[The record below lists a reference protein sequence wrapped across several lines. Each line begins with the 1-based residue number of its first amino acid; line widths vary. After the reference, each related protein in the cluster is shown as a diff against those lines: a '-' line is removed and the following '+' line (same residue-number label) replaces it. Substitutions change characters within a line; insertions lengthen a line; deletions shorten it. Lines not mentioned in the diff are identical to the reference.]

1 MNLYVYAGK
10 DTYRL
15 ESSLNS
21 LLEKNRIDRDHTITF
36 DASDRRNFRM
46 DRVLMECDTL
56 SLFDEG
62 KKAVIVKNPFFL
74 NSDTSE
80 ATKVNKTDS
89 PTVKKRKEKEKAEK
103 ETRLSMLESYLK
115 QPSPS
120 TILIFA
126 CFGFNADTRKAD
138 YKLLESYHCEKVVC
152 DSMDEE
158 AYRPYALK
166 QLKQAG
172 FTLSND
178 GFEELLCR
186 TGTDTLLLHNAI
198 EKFDLYGKKELDLN
212 DVKHLVSLNPEIN
225 IFDLTSGFMKKDL
238 GLAIE
243 TMNEMISAGYDYMAL
258 ISLLSKRIRVIYNMR
273 KLYES
278 GMDNEQIAF
287 RMKQKKGYV
296 WYVLKD
302 SKDYTS
308 ASLLRLLNELA
319 DMDQKIKQGSVQP
332 SLSFEQFLIRN
343 GKR

>member
-15 ESSLNS
+15 QSSLNS
-21 LLEKNRIDRDHTITF
+21 LLEKNRIDRDHTVTF
-36 DASDRRNFRM
+36 DAADRRSFRM
-46 DRVLMECDTL
+46 DRVLMECDTF
-56 SLFDEG
+56 SLFDDG

-74 NSDTSE
+74 SSESSE
-80 ATKVNKTDS
+80 AGKVNKADS
-89 PTVKKRKEKEKAEK
+89 PAVKKRKEKEKAERDS
-103 ETRLSMLESYLK
+103 RLAMLESYLK
-115 QPSPS
+115 QPNPS
-120 TILIFA
+120 CLLIFE
-126 CFGFNADTRKAD
+126 CCGYNADTRKAD
-138 YKLLESYHCEKVVC
+138 YKLLENYNCEKIVC
-152 DSMDEE
+152 DTMDEE
-158 AYRPYALK
+158 SFRPYALK
-166 QLKQAG
+166 ELKKAG
-172 FTLSND
+172 FSLSD
-178 GFEELLCR
+178 SAFTELLSR
-186 TGTDTLLLHNAI
+186 TGTDTQLLHNAL

-243 TMNEMISAGYDYMAL
+243 TMNEMINAGYDYMAL

-273 KLYES
+273 RLYET
-278 GMDNEQIAF
+278 GMNNEQIAF

-308 ASLLRLLNELA
+308 SQLLHLLKELA
-319 DMDQKIKQGSVQP
+319 DMDQGIKQGILQP
-332 SLSFEQFLIRN
+332 GPAFEQFLIRN

>member
-15 ESSLNS
+15 ESSLNA
-21 LLEKNRIDRDHTITF
+21 LLEKNRIDKDHTVTF

-74 NSDTSE
+74 SSETSE
-80 ATKVNKTDS
+80 AGKVNKNDS
-89 PTVKKRKEKEKAEK
+89 PAVKKRKEKEKAEK
-103 ETRLSMLESYLK
+103 DSRLNMLESYLK
-115 QPSPS
+115 QPNPG
-120 TILIFA
+120 TLLIFE
-126 CFGFNADTRKAD
+126 CCGFNADTRKAD
-138 YKLLESYHCEKVVC
+138 YKLLENYHCEKVVC

-158 AYRPYALK
+158 AFRSYTLK
-166 QLKQAG
+166 EVNKAG
-172 FTLSND
+172 FTLSD
-178 GFEELLCR
+178 DAFQELLAR
-186 TGTDTLLLHNAI
+186 TGTDTLLLHNALV
-198 EKFDLYGKKELDLN
+198 KFDLYGKNNLDLN
-212 DVKHLVSLNPEIN
+212 DVRHLVSLNPEIN

-238 GLAIE
+238 GLAME

-273 KLYES
+273 RLYET

-308 ASLLRLLNELA
+308 SQLLRLLKELA
-319 DMDQKIKQGSVQP
+319 DMDQGIKQGNIQP
-332 SLSFEQFLIRN
+332 SLAFEQFLIRN

>member
-15 ESSLNS
+15 QSSLNS
-21 LLEKNRIDRDHTITF
+21 LLEKNRIDRDHTVTF
-36 DASDRRNFRM
+36 DAADRRTFRM
-46 DRVLMECDTL
+46 ERVLMECDTL

-74 NSDTSE
+74 SSESSE
-80 ATKVNKTDS
+80 AGKVNKNDS
-89 PTVKKRKEKEKAEK
+89 PAVKKRKEKEKAEK
-103 ETRLSMLESYLK
+103 DNRLAILESYLR
-115 QPSPS
+115 QPNPS
-120 TILIFA
+120 TLLIFE
-126 CFGFNADTRKAD
+126 CCGYNADTRKAD
-138 YKLLESYHCEKVVC
+138 YKLLENYHCEKVVC
-152 DSMDEE
+152 DTMDEE
-158 AYRPYALK
+158 SFRPYALK
-166 QLKQAG
+166 EVKKAG
-172 FTLSND
+172 YILSDNAFT
-178 GFEELLCR
+178 ELLSR
-186 TGTDTLLLHNAI
+186 TGTDTRLLHNAI
-198 EKFDLYGKKELDLN
+198 EKFDLYGKKDLDQN

-243 TMNEMISAGYDYMAL
+243 TMNEMINAGYDYMAL

-273 KLYES
+273 RLYET

-308 ASLLRLLNELA
+308 SQLLRLLKQLA
-319 DMDQKIKQGSVQP
+319 DMDQGIKQGTLQP
-332 SLSFEQFLIRN
+332 GPAFEQFLIRN